1 MSVIATAFEAEDDG
15 ESVGHV
21 PGGGFS
27 VESLVAL
34 LHAEYGVDPQ
44 VIRSR
49 ATEVLATFAG
59 ARIQAF
65 VPILVEKR
73 LREMCRD
80 LVAGPGRGPAAAP
93 EEPPGPSR
101 GDRFRRPTSHVSQLW
116 RWSRPG

>member
-49 ATEVLATFAG
+49 AEVLATFAG

-73 LREMCRD
+73 LRELYRHAGRGTGP
-80 LVAGPGRGPAAAP
+80 VAALEESRGGPGVDSVVGL
-93 EEPPGPSR
+93 
-101 GDRFRRPTSHVSQLW
+101 RRA
-116 RWSRPG
+116 